1 MCSESTPTIS
11 IVSSCPSNVMEWMS
25 AAKRKRCSYLGKIQ
39 SCTKSDTFVYHCVL
53 NKQATLLLEVCAP
66 VHFMSGEYRQLTG
79 YFCIRIFWRIV
90 KDRFG
95 VNYVIILGLYT

>member
-1 MCSESTPTIS
+1 MCPESTPTIS
-11 IVSSCPSNVMEWMS
+11 IVSSCPSNVIEWMS

-39 SCTKSDTFVYHCVL
+39 SCTKTDTFVYHCVL

-79 YFCIRIFWRIV
+79 
-90 KDRFG
+90 
-95 VNYVIILGLYT
+95 